1 MTKVQQLYPAGHPRH
16 IPDAWPAL
24 MSEDQLLA
32 YFGGMSKET
41 LLKVCPVPPVDLG
54 ANLLRYQRE
63 AVDVW
68 VASLPLRASGL
79 RKEPRRVQ
87 VDPPVTAEAAND
99 RATSALERARAR
111 SRRTASCRKA
121 G

>member
-1 MTKVQQLYPAGHPRH
+1 MAVRHDPHPRH

-24 MSEDQLLA
+24 LSEDQLLA
-32 YFGGMSKET
+32 YVGGMSKET

-68 VASLPLRASGL
+68 VASLPLRSSGL
-79 RKEPRRVQ
+79 RKEPGRGRVE
-87 VDPPVTAEAAND
+87 PPSSLEVAND

-111 SRRTASCRKA
+111 SRRAAPCRKT